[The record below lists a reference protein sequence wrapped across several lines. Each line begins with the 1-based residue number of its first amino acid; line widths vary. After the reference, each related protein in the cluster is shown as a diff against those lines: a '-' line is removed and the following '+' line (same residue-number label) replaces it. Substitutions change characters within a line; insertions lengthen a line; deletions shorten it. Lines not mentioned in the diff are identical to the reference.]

1 MRFSRLEKLALALGL
16 LAFAGFVANTTAP
29 VVYAQTNTTGD
40 IAGIVS
46 DSSGASV
53 PGATVT
59 VTSLATG
66 ATRAATTS
74 TAGEFRV
81 AQLAPGR
88 YSLEVVAATFEKSKL
103 TIDVSAGSV
112 APANVTLTVGKAN
125 VTVEVSAGE
134 VPMLHVEDAQL
145 STIFTQEQV
154 LTLPNPGN
162 DLTFVAQTAAGSV
175 MNTQS
180 GYGNFSS
187 FGLPGTANTFTVN
200 GGYYDDPFLNVNN
213 SGATN
218 LTLGNN
224 DVASVTVTSNA
235 YNASF
240 GGLGGAQV
248 SEISRSGGAKFH
260 GNGAYWWNG
269 RVMNANDYFDKQAGN
284 PRPFDNVNQWAGAFG
299 GPIIRDKTFFF
310 FNYEAIDVVL
320 PTRNTVYS
328 PDASYQA
335 NTLANLTANGL
346 ASEIPVY
353 KNIFSLYTSA
363 PGYAKAAVDSNYT
376 DANTGGYGL
385 VQFDAVA
392 GNYTHEHLFNGRVDQ
407 TFSEKDH
414 LFGHMTYDIG
424 VQATYTNVLNP
435 LFDALSPQPSWEGQL
450 GEQHIFSPTLS
461 NSFLFAT
468 NLYQAVF
475 SNTTEAASEKLVP
488 FSLIFADEDIAS
500 NGTGAWPGGL
510 NIIWP
515 QGRNVTGYQFQDDVS
530 WTKGKHTLSFGWTI
544 RRDDITDYSPGEYTT
559 SPEAVAT
566 NGSFQQGYVDLWAE
580 NFPTRSTQPVA
591 LYAMGWYAQDQWKPV
606 PNLTLTYGLRME
618 HNSNPVCRTDCFA
631 RLSTNFAAASTS
643 TSTPYN
649 KLISSG
655 LEQALASLQM
665 IGYEPRVGF
674 SYLPFGAQSKT
685 TLRGGFGMFADA
697 FPGQI
702 ADSFLNNAPG
712 NVPFDVYGPA
722 FGGGNTALV
731 PSAPGSAESI
741 AAASDAAFQAGFKG
755 GGSFNTISAAA
766 PAFSAP
772 NISTALQKVFNPT
785 YEEWSFAVE
794 RQIGP
799 RDTFS
804 VMYVGNHSYHEP
816 ELNSGINAWNAGG
829 AAGFP
834 ELSTISAPNPN
845 FADVT
850 EVSSS
855 SVGNFNGVVFGAQHR
870 SRSLSLAVNYQWSHA
885 IDEISNGG
893 FDGFSGNSV
902 YPDDPLNLRKSYG
915 NADYDTR
922 HYVSGSYVY
931 TMPHYRGPKLLVDHW
946 EASGTFFHST
956 GLPFSVVDTAT
967 AGEIGN
973 YNVNGTSNPLYAK
986 QNPGRLSSTHCGGTA
1001 AANGYPCPFANDFT
1015 SATDF
1020 GQSERNE
1027 LVGPAYTDSDFAITK
1042 GFLVPGWETGKL
1054 RVGAQFFNIFNH
1066 PNFGQPLNNVAGG
1079 IGVIVSTVN
1088 PPTSILGSFLGGDAS
1103 PRLVQLTAKFDF

>member
-1 MRFSRLEKLALALGL
+1 MRFPRLENLALALGL
-16 LAFAGFVANTTAP
+16 LALAGFVANTTAP

-66 ATRAATTS
+66 TTRAATTS
-74 TAGEFRV
+74 SVGEFRV

-103 TIDVSAGSV
+103 TIEVSAGSV
-112 APANVTLTVGKAN
+112 AAANVTLMVGKAN

-248 SEISRSGGAKFH
+248 SEISRSGGSKFH

-284 PRPFDNVNQWAGAFG
+284 PRPFDNVNQWAGSIG
-299 GPIIRDKTFFF
+299 GPIFRDKTFFF

-320 PTRNTVYS
+320 PTRNTVYA

-353 KNIFSLYTSA
+353 KNIFSLYTSS
-363 PGYAKAAVDSNYT
+363 PGYAKAAVDQQYT
-376 DANTGGYGL
+376 DASTGGYGL
-385 VQFDAVA
+385 VSFDAVA

-407 TFSEKDH
+407 TFSPKDH
-414 LFGHMTYDIG
+414 LFAHMTYDIG

-435 LFDALSPQPSWEGQL
+435 LFDALSPQPSWDGQL

-468 NLYQAVF
+468 NWYQAVF

-488 FSLIFADEDIAS
+488 FSLIFADEDVAS
-500 NGTGAWPGGL
+500 NGNGAWPGGL
-510 NIIWP
+510 NIVWP

-530 WTKGKHTLSFGWTI
+530 WTKGKHTLGFGWTM
-544 RRDDITDYSPGEYTT
+544 RRDDITDYSPSEYTT
-559 SPEAVAT
+559 SPEAVVF
-566 NGSFQQGYVDLWAE
+566 NSSFQQGYVDIWAE

-643 TSTPYN
+643 NSTAYN
-649 KLISSG
+649 KLIASNLG
-655 LEQALASLQM
+655 QALANLQM

-697 FPGQI
+697 FPGVI
-702 ADSFLNNAPG
+702 ADDLLNNAPT
-712 NVPFDVYGPA
+712 NVPFTIYGPA
-722 FGGGNTALV
+722 VGGGNNALV
-731 PSAPGSAESI
+731 PTAPGSAASI
-741 AAASDAAFQAGFKG
+741 AVASNAGFQSGFKS
-755 GGSFNTISAAA
+755 GGSFNTISAAV
-766 PAFSAP
+766 PTFSAP
-772 NISTALQKVFNPT
+772 SIWTALQKIFNPT

-794 RQIGP
+794 RQVGA

-804 VMYVGNHSYHEP
+804 VMYVGNHSYHQP
-816 ELNSGINAWNAGG
+816 ELNSGINAYNGGG
-829 AAGFP
+829 ATGFP
-834 ELSTISAPNPN
+834 ELSTTSAPNPN
-845 FADVT
+845 FGDVI

-855 SVGNFNGVVFGAQHR
+855 SVGNFNGVVFGVQHR

-885 IDEISNGG
+885 LDEISNGG
-893 FDGFSGNSV
+893 FEGFSANSV
-902 YPDDPLNLRKSYG
+902 YPDDPFNLRKNYG

-931 TMPHYRGPKLLVDHW
+931 TMPHYRGPKLLVDNW

-973 YNVNGTSNPLYAK
+973 YSVNGTSNPLYAK
-986 QNPGRLSSTHCGGTA
+986 QTAGFLTSTHCGGTA
-1001 AANGYPCPFANDFT
+1001 AANGFQCPFVNEFT
-1015 SATDF
+1015 TATDF
-1020 GQSERNE
+1020 GQSNRNV
-1027 LVGPAYTDSDFAITK
+1027 LVGPAYTDSDFAISK
-1042 GFLVPGWETGKL
+1042 GFLVPRWETGKL
-1054 RVGAQFFNIFNH
+1054 RIGAQFFNVFNH

-1079 IGVIVSTVN
+1079 IGTIDTTVN

-1103 PRLVQLTAKFDF
+1103 PRLIQLEAKFDF